1 MMNIIKVL
9 GILFLILAVIVFALS
24 CGIIDM
30 SFLSVWSILLKLFEN
45 VDSVD
50 LDGDVIYYLRLPRLV
65 LGLIVGC
72 GLAVSGTVMQAV
84 MKNPLADPYLLGLS
98 SGASLGAVAAI
109 ILGFSD
115 VYGLDCVGISAFGG
129 AILVTLFIVLFS
141 SCYGRKNVSVV
152 LLTGLAVNAVCS
164 AIMSF
169 LVFVFSDIE
178 HIQSIT
184 YWLMGSLLNNNWN
197 NILFLAVIVVTIS
210 IFFMTR
216 FRSLDLMLYG
226 DDISITLGRN
236 LAKARNLYILLCS
249 VMVGFIVYNTGVI
262 GFIGLIV
269 PHICRSIVGNSH
281 VILLPISALSGAVLL
296 TLSDVLSRVIIPGK
310 EIPIGVIVSLCGSP
324 IFIYMLVNKKYGYG
338 K

>member
-1 MMNIIKVL
+1 MMKIIKVL
-9 GILFLILAVIVFALS
+9 IILLLLSAVFVFALS

-45 VDSVD
+45 ADSVD

-98 SGASLGAVAAI
+98 SGASLGAVVAI

-115 VYGLDCVGISAFGG
+115 VYGFDCVGISAFGG
-129 AILVTLFIVLFS
+129 AILVTLFIVFFS

-152 LLTGLAVNAVCS
+152 LLAGLAVNAVCS

-169 LVFVFSDIE
+169 FVFVFSDTE
-178 HIQSIT
+178 HIQNIT
-184 YWLMGSLLNNNWN
+184 YWLMGSLFNNNWN
-197 NILFLAVIVVTIS
+197 NILFLAIIVVTIS

-216 FRSLDLMLYG
+216 FRNLDLMLYG

-236 LAKARNLYILLCS
+236 LAKARNIYIILCS
-249 VMVGFIVYNTGVI
+249 VMVGFIVYNTGII

-281 VILLPISALSGAVLL
+281 VVLLPISAVSGAVLL

-310 EIPIGVIVSLCGSP
+310 EIPIGVIVALCGSP
-324 IFIYMLVNKKYGYG
+324 MFIYMLVNKKYGYG